1 MKALSI
7 IVPVYNVEQY
17 IRPCIE
23 SLYRQGLDEADFE
36 VILVNDGTQDDSF
49 GQIKVFF
56 DHHHNIVRIDQE
68 NQGFYLWILMI
79 YWWKAASLHY

>member
-1 MKALSI
+1 MKKALSI

-23 SLYRQGLDEADFE
+23 SLFHQGLDETDFE

-49 GQIKVFF
+49 GQIQDFL
-56 DHHHNIVRIDQE
+56 ISI
-68 NQGFYLWILMI
+68 II
-79 YWWKAASLHY
+79 